1 MFQFFNPNPAG
12 RNVGDCVIRAVCKA
26 TGQTWEKSY
35 TDLCLQGFMMLDM
48 PSSNAVWGAYLRG
61 QGFKRYVIPNTCP
74 DCYTIGQFA
83 ADHPQGLFVVA
94 TGTHVVTVDSGTIFD
109 TWDSSNEVPIY
120 YFTKE
125 GS

>member
-1 MFQFFNPNPAG
+1 
-12 RNVGDCVIRAVCKA
+12 
-26 TGQTWEKSY
+26 
-35 TDLCLQGFMMLDM
+35 MMLDM

-83 ADHPQGLFVVA
+83 ADHPQGLFIVA
-94 TGTHVVTVDSGTIFD
+94 TGAHVVTVDGGTIFD
-109 TWDSSNEVPIY
+109 TWDSSGEVPIY

>member
-83 ADHPQGLFVVA
+83 ADHPQGLFVAA
-94 TGTHVVTVDSGTIFD
+94 TGTHVVTVDGGTIFD

>member
-1 MFQFFNPNPAG
+1 MFQFFNTNPAG

-83 ADHPQGLFVVA
+83 EDHPQGLFVVA
-94 TGTHVVTVDSGTIFD
+94 TGTHVVTVDGGTIFD
-109 TWDSSNEVPIY
+109 TCDSSNEVPIY

>member
-61 QGFKRYVIPNTCP
+61 QGFKRYVIPNACP

-94 TGTHVVTVDSGTIFD
+94 TGTHVVTVDGGTIFD

>member
-26 TGQTWEKSY
+26 TWQTWEKSY

-83 ADHPQGLFVVA
+83 ADHPQGLFIVA
-94 TGTHVVTVDSGTIFD
+94 TGTHVVTVDGGTIFD

-125 GS
+125 GL